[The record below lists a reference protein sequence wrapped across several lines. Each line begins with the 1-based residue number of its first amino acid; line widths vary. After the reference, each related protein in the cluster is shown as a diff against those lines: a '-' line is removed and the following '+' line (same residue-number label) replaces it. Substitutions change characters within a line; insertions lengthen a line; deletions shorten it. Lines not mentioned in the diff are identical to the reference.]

1 MKNMLKIYDIFKS
14 RKNLKETESLNDISK
29 TTKKMITD
37 RAKYHNYFLE
47 YTKKTEVNTFK
58 SPGITHYPLLQKKSC
73 SLLPIHR
80 KKMDY
85 YEDFIENKKEQGKI
99 SDFSILMKNSKFKIG
114 SNGDSFYKNKMK
126 QNIKISKILFK
137 NRLLNIEKQRLKTN
151 SDQRYNSLFLDFFHK
166 WNKDKNEQYI
176 YNNLF
181 NEDSKCSYN
190 YNAHNI
196 FSNDFSKMNINNN
209 DYKHI
214 INEKYSELK
223 YDDNLIF
230 NSDYTQFVDERL
242 DFIALNNIEN
252 VETKLENIF
261 NDFNKNEIKLRLE
274 SIKINFK
281 QIRSKISALSNFS
294 SNNKNLKKTITLYI
308 PLYFAF
314 IFCIKD
320 VDFFKYI
327 LLSCITFSENEKIIF
342 DESKIRP
349 ALKALFTKKREEANN
364 PSKKPQ
370 RSSGVISSINKKNT
384 TNFRKAA
391 SKVNINFRKAPIEK
405 KGTTIGI
412 NNKIFNMARNSILE
426 NFSMNFKKNKKEK
439 IIHSNKKYNNYFHDS
454 NYFDNKNEGEIN
466 KINNRKEI
474 NQYNEYVF
482 IWETSDK
489 TYEVN
494 LLLPIIFFNYKNLK
508 EEIALFC
515 DKSLFLYMY
524 KNNFINWDFYS
535 LNYLFSIKLF
545 RKKILQNYSL
555 AKRNVI
561 LPKNNL
567 EQNLYT
573 NNYFKHSYKKNETL
587 NTNASFNNYKSKIDN
602 NEEIS
607 ILNEDKNKT
616 FNMINNNNESYIFF
630 YTDESYHNTL
640 IKVYSYL
647 INIDYEKLNPKIRW
661 KYILNFKHMKLLN
674 EITKYEPL
682 ETFLPKIIQ
691 TDFQNGH
698 LSIDFSLFK
707 EFNINIL
714 GYEKKDLNTNN
725 SNISKDGNNSR
736 NKMAGVVSS
745 YTKEND
751 DLCID
756 IKFPS
761 LKQEKFVKENED
773 KFIFKKVNTDLDINF
788 LQDLNKYKMEFW
800 SKKILDEIHR
810 NENYFLYS
818 NKNITPILSD
828 KKNYIKKTN
837 THNNK
842 VSNFSTWNENSN
854 KVDKKFLKSTTFNY
868 SKLGK

>member
-1 MKNMLKIYDIFKS
+1 ML
-14 RKNLKETESLNDISK
+14 
-29 TTKKMITD
+29 
-37 RAKYHNYFLE
+37 
-47 YTKKTEVNTFK
+47 
-58 SPGITHYPLLQKKSC
+58 
-73 SLLPIHR
+73 
-80 KKMDY
+80 
-85 YEDFIENKKEQGKI
+85 
-99 SDFSILMKNSKFKIG
+99 
-114 SNGDSFYKNKMK
+114 
-126 QNIKISKILFK
+126 
-137 NRLLNIEKQRLKTN
+137 
-151 SDQRYNSLFLDFFHK
+151 
-166 WNKDKNEQYI
+166 
-176 YNNLF
+176 
-181 NEDSKCSYN
+181 
-190 YNAHNI
+190 
-196 FSNDFSKMNINNN
+196 
-209 DYKHI
+209 
-214 INEKYSELK
+214 
-223 YDDNLIF
+223 
-230 NSDYTQFVDERL
+230 
-242 DFIALNNIEN
+242 
-252 VETKLENIF
+252 
-261 NDFNKNEIKLRLE
+261 
-274 SIKINFK
+274 
-281 QIRSKISALSNFS
+281 
-294 SNNKNLKKTITLYI
+294 
-308 PLYFAF
+308 
-314 IFCIKD
+314 
-320 VDFFKYI
+320 
-327 LLSCITFSENEKIIF
+327 
-342 DESKIRP
+342 
-349 ALKALFTKKREEANN
+349 
-364 PSKKPQ
+364 
-370 RSSGVISSINKKNT
+370 
-384 TNFRKAA
+384 
-391 SKVNINFRKAPIEK
+391 
-405 KGTTIGI
+405 
-412 NNKIFNMARNSILE
+412 
-426 NFSMNFKKNKKEK
+426 
-439 IIHSNKKYNNYFHDS
+439 
-454 NYFDNKNEGEIN
+454 
-466 KINNRKEI
+466 
-474 NQYNEYVF
+474 
-482 IWETSDK
+482 
-489 TYEVN
+489 
-494 LLLPIIFFNYKNLK
+494 IFFNYKNLK